1 MELIKLLDVHIL
13 LLIWHDC
20 FSVSAL
26 YFNIPDHITCCL
38 ENGISFIVYSALQC
52 HSFLSH
58 QVFLGGGL
66 KIFEGGGGN

>member
-38 ENGISFIVYSALQC
+38 ENGISFIVYSALQMD
-52 HSFLSH
+52 
-58 QVFLGGGL
+58 
-66 KIFEGGGGN
+66 